1 MIRHVPLNFYADDTS
16 GNLSKQSGLPPH
28 FSNLELNTFFVGTSN
43 IASALE
49 LFTPVNEELN
59 KISTTGFSAFDFS
72 IQEDVLVLPVVLLF
86 MADSP
91 MHAEI
96 TSTMSPNI
104 SLQPCRISVYVEK
117 FLGRNLNGFLF
128 QTELRSWTATKDNVY
143 YTWEMIQR
151 GAPKTQIQKSI
162 TELGVK
168 DVLNQAVIKIL
179 KENQDT
185 KLIFKI
191 NKFQEEKIQELFN
204 PFFELKGF
212 DGHKDTPVEVLHVV
226 LLGVLK
232 YLYRD
237 LISSLSIGKKDE
249 LVARLQSFDT
259 NNLNIPSIKAKY
271 LVQHYSSL
279 LGKDFKILIQTA
291 PFVIFPLIEESR
303 HQIWISLCHLCSV
316 IFQTHISDLPKY
328 LSLLHYFTQDFLL
341 RLISSNAQWINN
353 PKFHIYSTSFE
364 SYNGVVRQASI
375 HSNRQSPS
383 HDIANNFQNYS
394 ALRFCLSGGN
404 LKAQD
409 LNSNSYQ
416 SYQGRSIFIKIP
428 TIQKLLGLDPQIFKA
443 KQNFPCFK
451 LKNQATENN
460 HDEVTLC
467 IKRKSPNSDWHKIQ
481 SFELD
486 KHQKIKS
493 KSFISVKPQQPN
505 QNSFIAYIIDI
516 WAVDD
521 ISHQKIHLHC
531 QQCQILQIDT
541 FYGMRASKKNSTEE
555 IVSARNVISGFNVQH
570 HCVGAKCLIKRTLAR
585 KVEQQ
590 QTDMMLEVHHNHDF
604 NLYVINTASLRAQE
618 AHHAPAR
625 IPTPEIQALD
635 ALNAVHDGLSEWK
648 KNKSNAPES
657 MTSIDPSLQ

>member
-1 MIRHVPLNFYADDTS
+1 MSLA
-16 GNLSKQSGLPPH
+16 GLPPH
-28 FSNLELNTFFVGTSN
+28 FSNLEFNTLFVGTSN

-49 LFTPVNEELN
+49 LLTPVNEELN
-59 KISTTGFSAFDFS
+59 KLSTTGFSAFDFS
-72 IQEDVLVLPVVLLF
+72 IQEDFLVLPVVLLF

-104 SLQPCRISVYVEK
+104 SLQPCRICNLKADKKKKEK
-117 FLGRNLNGFLF
+117 KTAVHF

-179 KENQDT
+179 KENQYT

-259 NNLNIPSIKAKY
+259 NNLNIPSIKANY

-279 LGKDFKILIQTA
+279 VGKDFKILIQTA

-316 IFQTHISDLPKY
+316 IFQTHISDLQKY

-341 RLISSNAQWINN
+341 RLISSNAQWINK
-353 PKFHIYSTSFE
+353 PKFHILLHLSQSIERFGPASLFATTEKFE

-394 ALRFCLSGGN
+394 TLRFCLSGGN

-416 SYQGRSIFIKIP
+416 SYQGRSIFYKNTNNP
-428 TIQKLLGLDPQIFKA
+428 KA
-443 KQNFPCFK
+443 
-451 LKNQATENN
+451 
-460 HDEVTLC
+460 
-467 IKRKSPNSDWHKIQ
+467 I
-481 SFELD
+481 
-486 KHQKIKS
+486 
-493 KSFISVKPQQPN
+493 
-505 QNSFIAYIIDI
+505 
-516 WAVDD
+516 
-521 ISHQKIHLHC
+521 
-531 QQCQILQIDT
+531 
-541 FYGMRASKKNSTEE
+541 
-555 IVSARNVISGFNVQH
+555 
-570 HCVGAKCLIKRTLAR
+570 RT
-585 KVEQQ
+585 
-590 QTDMMLEVHHNHDF
+590 
-604 NLYVINTASLRAQE
+604 
-618 AHHAPAR
+618 
-625 IPTPEIQALD
+625 
-635 ALNAVHDGLSEWK
+635 
-648 KNKSNAPES
+648 
-657 MTSIDPSLQ
+657 

>member
-16 GNLSKQSGLPPH
+16 GNLSKQWNKHISIFMSLAGLPPH
-28 FSNLELNTFFVGTSN
+28 FSNLEFNTLFVGTSN

-59 KISTTGFSAFDFS
+59 KLSTTGFSAFDFS

-91 MHAEI
+91 MHDEI

-117 FLGRNLNGFLF
+117 FLGRNLNGFLV
-128 QTELRSWTATKDNVY
+128 STKDNVY

-204 PFFELKGF
+204 PFFE
-212 DGHKDTPVEVLHVV
+212 KDTPVEVLHVV

-232 YLYRD
+232 
-237 LISSLSIGKKDE
+237 
-249 LVARLQSFDT
+249 LQSFDT

-279 LGKDFKILIQTA
+279 VGKDFKILIQTA

-303 HQIWISLCHLCSV
+303 HQILISLCHLCSV
-316 IFQTHISDLPKY
+316 IFQTHIN
-328 LSLLHYFTQDFLL
+328 FLL
-341 RLISSNAQWINN
+341 RLISSNAQWINK
-353 PKFHIYSTSFE
+353 PKFHILLHLSQSIERFGPASLFATEKFE
-364 SYNGVVRQASI
+364 SYN
-375 HSNRQSPS
+375 
-383 HDIANNFQNYS
+383 
-394 ALRFCLSGGN
+394 GGN

-443 KQNFPCFK
+443 KQNFPCFE
-451 LKNQATENN
+451 LKNQATVNN
-460 HDEVTLC
+460 HDEVPLC

-541 FYGMRASKKNSTEE
+541 FYGMRTLKKNSTEE
-555 IVSARNVISGFNVQH
+555 IVSARNVISGLNVQH

-585 KVEQQ
+585 KVERQ
-590 QTDMMLEVHHNHDF
+590 QTDMMLKEVHHNNDF

-635 ALNAVHDGLSEWK
+635 ALNAVHDGLSE
-648 KNKSNAPES
+648 
-657 MTSIDPSLQ
+657 